1 MFERLRILVRN
12 REHWV
17 VEAGRVKNRIT
28 RWVDIRFPEYHTV
41 FPNLFGPRSLATLR
55 LFPVPADL
63 TGLSID
69 QVMQAWGTR
78 LTRPGGDRPPPA
90 GPCQCR
96 GRLGTG
102 GRPLGADALV
112 GYL

>member
-78 LTRPGGDRPPPA
+78 LTRPGGDRGRRKAPPSSSRPVPVSGSPGDWRKTA
-90 GPCQCR
+90 GS
-96 GRLGTG
+96 
-102 GRPLGADALV
+102 
-112 GYL
+112 